1 MTETQERADTEE
13 PMNDTFAFY
22 GRVSTEDMQDP
33 VASRL
38 WQLDRARATIPAGTE
53 IVAEY
58 FDIDY
63 SRSLPWARRPQAA
76 RLLSTLAETGRGFSS
91 VVIGEPARAF
101 HGNQYGLTFPLFVHY
116 KVDLW
121 VPEVGGRIDPDSDA
135 HDLMMQLY
143 GGMSKG
149 ERNRI
154 RTRVRSSMASQ
165 TQHQGRF
172 LGGRPP
178 YGYRLESVAPHPNPR
193 KAAEGA
199 SLHQLVRDADTAP
212 VVLRIFEEYAAGRGF
227 AGIARGLNESGIPS
241 PAAHDPTR
249 NPHRDAT
256 KWRDSAVRAILANPR
271 YSGYQVWGRAPRS
284 EILLDP
290 TDVAA
295 GATVVQRW
303 APEDQ
308 WYRSA
313 EPSHESLVPTDLFE
327 AVKDRFRGRRPT
339 DQIRAARP
347 AHGTYPLRGFAHC
360 TICGR
365 RLQGELRRGKRY
377 YRCPTTGSARTQ
389 TGGHPVSVYLR
400 EDVVVPP
407 LDKWLSEALS
417 QEAAERTAHELAS
430 SRHSAEL
437 AARETAAKRGLADA
451 DRKIARLEQ
460 ALEDGL
466 PLSTFVRLARRHEIA
481 RDAAKAELA
490 RIKNHQPEGLT
501 PEEFKAALEH
511 ARGLATA
518 LAGATDTQRH
528 QLYEALGLEI
538 NYDPGERLVHASITP
553 TRPVGVNRGVGGG
566 T

>member
-1 MTETQERADTEE
+1 
-13 PMNDTFAFY
+13 MNDAFAFY

-38 WQLDRARATIPAGTE
+38 WQLDRARATLPADAQ

-58 FDIDY
+58 FDVDH
-63 SRSLPWARRPQAA
+63 SRSLPWARRPEAS
-76 RLLSTLAETGRGFSS
+76 RLLSSLADPGRGFSA

-101 HGNQYGLTFPLFVHY
+101 HGNQYSLTFPLFVHY
-116 KVDLW
+116 GVGLW

-178 YGYRLESVAPHPNPR
+178 YGYRLEAIAPHPNPR

-199 SLHQLVRDADTAP
+199 SLHQLVPDPESAP

-227 AGIARGLNESGIPS
+227 AAIAQGLNGSGIAS
-241 PAAHDPTR
+241 PAAYDHVR
-249 NPHRDAT
+249 NSHRDRT
-256 KWRDSAVRAILANPR
+256 EWRDSAVRAILANPR
-271 YSGYQVWGRAPRS
+271 YSGYQVWGRAPRN

-295 GATVVQRW
+295 GVTTVQRW
-303 APEDQ
+303 APEES
-308 WYRSA
+308 WFRSNQ
-313 EPSHESLVPTDLFE
+313 PSHEALVPPDLFE
-327 AVKDRFRGRRPT
+327 AVQDRFRARRPS
-339 DQIRAARP
+339 DKIRAQRAGD
-347 AHGTYPLRGFAHC
+347 GTYPLRGLARC
-360 TICGR
+360 AVCGR
-365 RLQGELRRGKRY
+365 RLQGETRRGRRY
-377 YRCPTTGSARTQ
+377 YRCPTTGSARSQ
-389 TGGHPVSVYLR
+389 QGGHPVTVYLR
-400 EDVVVPP
+400 EDVVVRP
-407 LDKWLSEALS
+407 LDEWLAEALS
-417 QEAAERTAHELAS
+417 EEAAERSAQELAAN
-430 SRHSAEL
+430 RHSAEL
-437 AARETAAKRGLADA
+437 AAREKAAKRSLADA

-466 PLSTFVRLARRHEIA
+466 PMSTFVRLARKHEIA
-481 RDAAKAELA
+481 RDAAKAELT

-501 PEEFKAALEH
+501 PEEFNAALAH
-511 ARGLATA
+511 ARSLAAA
-518 LAGATDTQRH
+518 LAGATDAQRR

-538 NYDPGERLVHASITP
+538 DYDPAEKVVHASITP
-553 TRPVGVNRGVGGG
+553 LAPVGVKPSVGGG

>member
-1 MTETQERADTEE
+1 
-13 PMNDTFAFY
+13 MNEVFAFY

-38 WQLDRARATIPAGTE
+38 WQLDRARAVIPPAGAD

-58 FDIDY
+58 FDVDH
-63 SRSLPWARRPQAA
+63 SRSLPWARHPEAS
-76 RLLSTLAETGRGFSS
+76 RLLAALSDAGRGFSA

-101 HGNQYGLTFPLFVHY
+101 HGNQYSLTFPLFVHY
-116 KVDLW
+116 GVGLW

-178 YGYRLESVAPHPNPR
+178 YGYRLDAAAPHPNPR

-199 SLHQLVRDADTAP
+199 CLHQLVPDPETAP

-227 AGIARGLNESGIPS
+227 STIAQGLNQCGIPS
-241 PAAHDPTR
+241 PAAHDPVR
-249 NPHRDAT
+249 NPHRDRTA
-256 KWRDSAVRAILANPR
+256 WRDSAIRAILANPR
-271 YSGYQVWGRAPRS
+271 YSGYQVWGRAPRN

-295 GATVVQRW
+295 GVTTVQRW
-303 APEDQ
+303 APEEA
-308 WYRSA
+308 WYRSNQ
-313 EPSHESLVPTDLFE
+313 PSHEALVPPDLFE
-327 AVKDRFRGRRPT
+327 AVQQRFRVRRPS
-339 DQIRAARP
+339 DEVRAARSS
-347 AHGTYPLRGFAHC
+347 HGAYPLRGFARC
-360 TICGR
+360 AVCGR
-365 RLQGELRRGKRY
+365 RLQGETRRGRRY
-377 YRCPTTGSARTQ
+377 YRCPTAGSARSQ
-389 TGGHPVSVYLR
+389 SHGGHPVSVYLR
-400 EDVVVPP
+400 EDVVVRP
-407 LDKWLSEALS
+407 LDEWLAEALS
-417 QEAAERTAHELAS
+417 EEAAERSAQELAAN
-430 SRHSAEL
+430 RHSAEL
-437 AARETAAKRGLADA
+437 EAREKTAKRALADA

-466 PLSTFVRLARRHEIA
+466 PMSTFVRLARKHEIG
-481 RDAAKAELA
+481 RDAAKAELT

-511 ARGLATA
+511 ARSLAVA

-528 QLYEALGLEI
+528 QLHEALGLEI
-538 NYDPGERLVHASITP
+538 NYDPTDKIVHASITP
-553 TRPVGVNRGVGGG
+553 LGAVGVKPSVGGG

>member
-1 MTETQERADTEE
+1 MGES
-13 PMNDTFAFY
+13 FAFY

-38 WQLDRARATIPAGTE
+38 WQIDRAKAVLPPEAV
-53 IVAEY
+53 IVTEY
-58 FDIDY
+58 FDVDH
-63 SRSLPWARRPQAA
+63 SRSLPWARRPEAA
-76 RLLSTLAETGRGFSS
+76 RLLASLPDPGRGFGA

-116 KVDLW
+116 DVGLW

-165 TQHQGRF
+165 TLHQGRF

-178 YGYRLESVAPHPNPR
+178 YGYRLEAVAPHPNPR

-199 SLHQLVRDADTAP
+199 SLHQLVPDPDTAP

-227 AGIARGLNESGIPS
+227 SAIARGLNASGIAS

-249 NPHRDAT
+249 NPHRDGT
-256 KWRDSAVRAILANPR
+256 QWRDSAVRAILTNPR
-271 YSGYQVWGRAPRS
+271 YTGYQVWGRAPRS

-295 GATVVQRW
+295 GVTTVQRW
-303 APEDQ
+303 ASEDS

-313 EPSHESLVPTDLFE
+313 DPSHEPLVPTDLFE
-327 AVKDRFRGRRPT
+327 TVQARFRVRRPGSEM
-339 DQIRAARP
+339 RARRSS
-347 AHGTYPLRGFAHC
+347 HDTYPLRGMARC
-360 TICGR
+360 SLCGR
-365 RLQGELRRGKRY
+365 RLQGEARRGRRY
-377 YRCPTTGSARTQ
+377 YRCPTTGSARNERS
-389 TGGHPVSVYLR
+389 GHPVSVYLR

-407 LDKWLSEALS
+407 LEKWLAEALS
-417 QEAAERTAHELAS
+417 DEAAERSADELTNK
-430 SRHSAEL
+430 RYSAEQ
-437 AARETAAKRGLADA
+437 AAREKAAKRALADA
-451 DRKIARLEQ
+451 DRKLARLER
-460 ALEDGL
+460 ALEEGL
-466 PLSTFVRLARRHEIA
+466 PTATFVRMARKHETA

-490 RIKNHQPEGLT
+490 RIKDRQPEGLT
-501 PEEFKAALEH
+501 PAEFKAALEH
-511 ARGLATA
+511 ARRLAAA
-518 LAGATDTQRH
+518 LAGATDRQRYA
-528 QLYEALGLEI
+528 LYQALGVEI
-538 NYDPGERLVHASITP
+538 NYDPTEKVVHASISP
-553 TRPVGVNRGVGGG
+553 LAPVGVKPGVGGG

>member
-1 MTETQERADTEE
+1 
-13 PMNDTFAFY
+13 MNDLFAFY
-22 GRVSTEDMQDP
+22 ERVSTEDMQDP

-38 WQLDRARATIPAGTE
+38 WQFDRAHAILPTGAE
-53 IVAEY
+53 VVVEY
-58 FDIDY
+58 FDVDH

-76 RLLSTLAETGRGFSS
+76 RLLAALADPGRGFSA

-116 KVDLW
+116 GVGLW

-149 ERNRI
+149 ERKRI

-178 YGYRLESVAPHPNPR
+178 YGYRLEAVAAHPNPR

-199 SLHQLVRDADTAP
+199 SLHQLVPDPDPAP
-212 VVLRIFEEYAAGRGF
+212 VVRCIFDEYAAGRGF
-227 AGIARGLNESGIPS
+227 ATIARGLNQLGVPS
-241 PAAHDPTR
+241 PAAHDPVR
-249 NPHRDAT
+249 NPHRDRT
-256 KWRDSAVRAILANPR
+256 QWRDSAVRAILANPR
-271 YSGYQVWGRAPRS
+271 YSGYQVWGRAPRN
-284 EILLDP
+284 EVLLDP

-295 GATVVQRW
+295 GVTTVQRW
-303 APEDQ
+303 APEER
-308 WYRSA
+308 WYRSK
-313 EPSHESLVPTDLFE
+313 EPSHEALVPTHVFE
-327 AVKDRFRGRRPT
+327 AVQERFRVRRPS
-339 DQIRAARP
+339 DQVRGPGAD
-347 AHGTYPLRGFAHC
+347 HGTYPLRGLARC
-360 TICGR
+360 GVCGR
-365 RLQGELRRGKRY
+365 RLQGEMRRGRRY
-377 YRCPTTGSARTQ
+377 YRCPTTGSARSER
-389 TGGHPVSVYLR
+389 GGHPVSIYLR
-400 EDVVVPP
+400 EDVVVVP
-407 LDKWLSEALS
+407 LDAWLAEALS
-417 QEAAERTAHELAS
+417 AEAAETSAQELALD
-430 SRHSAEL
+430 RHSAEL
-437 AARETAAKRGLADA
+437 AAREKAAKRTFADA

-466 PLSTFVRLARRHEIA
+466 PMATFVRLARKHEIA

-501 PEEFKAALEH
+501 PEEFKTALDH
-511 ARGLATA
+511 ARRLASA
-518 LAGATDTQRH
+518 LAGATDAQRR

-538 NYDPGERLVHASITP
+538 KYDPGKRVVHASIAP
-553 TRPVGVNRGVGGG
+553 LAPVGVNRGVGGG